1 LQAEIASTR
10 EQISRREAEI
20 FATQRDC
27 AQKTDSGHALRKE
40 IDNASYEL
48 NKLKEER
55 ARDQEEIA
63 RAKDL
68 NAMKTRENSDSD
80 QRIKSTDYELYKA
93 QERAADLSKQ
103 ADAREFELRRTTEAY
118 EAAAADLMRSRD
130 DQARNNEEG
139 AQLTRALDLKMTE
152 KSELVRR
159 SEGELGRN
167 RDLSANL
174 YDLEARGRAADDNL
188 TCNRRE

>member
-1 LQAEIASTR
+1 MQAEIASTR